1 MTPNQARASGAA
13 LALSVL
19 LDASRAFAADAP
31 PAASSEAPAAPADDP
46 LGPHR
51 VPFPELAERTIGTAS
66 QPVEF
71 NWRRST
77 AQVAITGDQ
86 LYELNNFNSLRVGAM
101 ARLPSGNMVV
111 EVGASYVR
119 TWDTPSS
126 ELLALTPY
134 RQPGRPDRMELD
146 LTLGIPLAEGVVTL
160 SPRFLPALQL
170 VLNGYAGFRYLL
182 YPDAFAG
189 MKAGKVF
196 SSILSPSLSQDEID
210 NLDDRRPDSMQVDS
224 GRYGLM
230 VGVGNDL
237 YFKQGFFLTPRV
249 MFAVPVLAPVSGTDL
264 LLWGEFSL
272 GVGLAF

>member
-1 MTPNQARASGAA
+1 MLVHVTQAM
-13 LALSVL
+13 
-19 LDASRAFAADAP
+19 AADSAP
-31 PAASSEAPAAPADDP
+31 VEAPAAPSEAPTTSSSDADDP

-71 NWRRST
+71 NWRRSR
-77 AQVAITGDQ
+77 AQVAITGEQ
-86 LYELNNFNSLRVGAM
+86 LYELNNFNSLRVGAL
-101 ARLPSGNMVV
+101 ARVPSGTLMV

-134 RQPGRPDRMELD
+134 RQPGRPDRIELD
-146 LTLGIPLAEGVVTL
+146 LTLGVPLAEGVVTL

-196 SSILSPSLSQDEID
+196 SAILSPSLSDDEIA

-237 YFKQGFFLTPRV
+237 YFKQGFFVTPRV

-272 GVGLAF
+272 GVGFAF